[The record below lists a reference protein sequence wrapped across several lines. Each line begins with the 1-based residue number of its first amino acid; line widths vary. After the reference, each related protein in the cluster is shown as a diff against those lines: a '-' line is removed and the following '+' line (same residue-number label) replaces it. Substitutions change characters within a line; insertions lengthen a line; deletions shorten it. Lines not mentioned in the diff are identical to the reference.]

1 MNKVFDNK
9 LYLSDTIKPQTMY
22 NYLIYFRPQ
31 TTLTITELKEGLSE
45 YLNEQQPSEIK
56 ISDDC
61 VIVTF
66 GAYQFRLFVSS
77 DSHVNEELREM
88 IDDGMTD
95 LDDYPID
102 ANLYGASTLRVEMG
116 GDVDMDMDHF
126 NDCIFILEYF
136 ESRGDNVIINE
147 G

>member
-1 MNKVFDNK
+1 M
-9 LYLSDTIKPQTMY
+9 T
-22 NYLIYFRPQ
+22 
-31 TTLTITELKEGLSE
+31 
-45 YLNEQQPSEIK
+45 
-56 ISDDC
+56 
-61 VIVTF
+61 VTF
-66 GAYQFRLFVSS
+66 GTYQFRLFVSS

-88 IDDGMTD
+88 IDDGVTD
-95 LDDYPID
+95 LDDNPID

-116 GDVDMDMDHF
+116 GDVDVDMDYF